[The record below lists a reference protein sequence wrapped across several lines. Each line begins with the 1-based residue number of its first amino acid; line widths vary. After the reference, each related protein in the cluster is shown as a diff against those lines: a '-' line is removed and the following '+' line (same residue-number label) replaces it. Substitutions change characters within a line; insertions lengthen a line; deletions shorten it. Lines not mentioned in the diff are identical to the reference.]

1 MNHSAVTSQ
10 ESTTDQFMGKRSYH
24 VTIHSRLPGR
34 LSQKLG
40 VEGESSPSFLPIFYK
55 IHSFFQCEISSFY
68 SPDEVGAITDVQS
81 DNIHIIYYP
90 ITSWADPDDL
100 HLFNDVGQLIRNN
113 PQL

>member
-1 MNHSAVTSQ
+1 
-10 ESTTDQFMGKRSYH
+10 MGKRSYH

-55 IHSFFQCEISSFY
+55 IHSFLQCEISSFY

-81 DNIHIIYYP
+81 DNIHIIYIIQSQAGLTP
-90 ITSWADPDDL
+90 TTCICSTTL
-100 HLFNDVGQLIRNN
+100 VN
-113 PQL
+113 